1 VPPLN
6 EGGLGESSPKAAE
19 LLAALGHQIAFE
31 GLVKGL
37 REPREAER
45 ASAKGGLPEGETCR
59 SAVAGHVLMHNDLF
73 DCQRRKKSEH

>member
-1 VPPLN
+1 MIFTRPSQNVGPPVPPLN

-37 REPREAER
+37 EGAQGSREGKCER
-45 ASAKGGLPEGETCR
+45 RTS
-59 SAVAGHVLMHNDLF
+59 
-73 DCQRRKKSEH
+73 